1 MKKIRNVILLIT
13 IVIALTISGY
23 MYKCYQM
30 YETYQNQTSIVT
42 LMEETMHKENFVP
55 FDALPDSLVKATI
68 AIEDRRYYIHGGV
81 DFIGVLRAIV
91 SQVDDDFL
99 KSGGSTITQQTAKNL
114 YHMYESS
121 LLIKGCQ
128 MWMAW
133 ELEKNY
139 TKEEIFAVYVNII
152 NYGDNNQGIY
162 EAATNYF
169 NVLPYQ
175 LSMEQS
181 TILAGIPNLPGY
193 YQLSDHYQNAKQRQ
207 YNVLVCME
215 DCGYITKDEIETIWN
230 GSIY

>member
-1 MKKIRNVILLIT
+1 MNNKIKKKNFLIVSSQDIQRGSYFTSLLNLPDTTMIKSFNDSDSILLYK
-13 IVIALTISGY
+13 LQDNLKN
-23 MYKCYQM
+23 YKC
-30 YETYQNQTSIVT
+30 
-42 LMEETMHKENFVP
+42 
-55 FDALPDSLVKATI
+55 
-68 AIEDRRYYIHGGV
+68 IH
-81 DFIGVLRAIV
+81 LRKYNLINPY
-91 SQVDDDFL
+91 FL
-99 KSGGSTITQQTAKNL
+99 
-114 YHMYESS
+114 
-121 LLIKGCQ
+121 
-128 MWMAW
+128 
-133 ELEKNY
+133 
-139 TKEEIFAVYVNII
+139 YVNII

-162 EAATNYF
+162 EPATNYF